1 MQLRSGSSQLTHS
14 FQALANF
21 SIIKQIFG
29 IVFGAV
35 EGQGV
40 LEVLDSAQQAAIM
53 GSPYQEQ
60 IVLPALAHSEAWSGI
75 PHETNLIIDLGKQV
89 CATLA

>member
-1 MQLRSGSSQLTHS
+1 MPSPQLANS

-29 IVFGAV
+29 IVVMPQSRYRSGGFTPPFSGCRGKPAATFEIETEALRIVFGAV

-40 LEVLDSAQQAAIM
+40 LEVLDSA
-53 GSPYQEQ
+53 
-60 IVLPALAHSEAWSGI
+60 
-75 PHETNLIIDLGKQV
+75 
-89 CATLA
+89 